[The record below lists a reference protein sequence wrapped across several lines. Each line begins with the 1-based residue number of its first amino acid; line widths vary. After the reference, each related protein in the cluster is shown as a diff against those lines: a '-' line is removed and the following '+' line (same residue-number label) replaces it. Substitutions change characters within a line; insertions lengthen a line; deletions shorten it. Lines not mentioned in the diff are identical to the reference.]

1 MGECSECGEKSMSF
15 TCRYCG
21 KSFCSEHRLPEN
33 HDCEGLSES
42 QKESGEEHEEWFEE
56 KFSKKK
62 DKQEKEDSRIGKP
75 ARYKTHRES
84 ITKDIL
90 NTVKSNATLA
100 VVGITVLAY
109 VIQMTVSQDQFF
121 NLLVLNPEPSE
132 LIARPWS
139 VLTVMLLHAAPFHL
153 FANMLTFYFFAS
165 PLERL
170 IGARKMLE
178 IYIISGLL
186 ASLSYVG
193 FYNLLTMIHGSPTT
207 AGLAVG
213 ASGGVVSLVGVI
225 AKLYPNADVLLFF
238 VVPMKIKTA
247 VYAFGV
253 FESFNLLM
261 KLAGYQLPII
271 GNFASS
277 AHLAGLITGLYFGN
291 KLKEKYQRN
300 SGVFNPLEV

>member
-1 MGECSECGEKSMSF
+1 GECSECGEKSMSF

-33 HDCEGLSES
+33 HDCQGLEES
-42 QKESGEEHEEWFEE
+42 QKESSEEHEEWFED

-62 DKQEKEDSRIGKP
+62 DKNEGKDSPVGKP
-75 ARYKTHRES
+75 AKYKTHRES

-109 VIQMTVSQDQFF
+109 IIQVSLAQEQFF
-121 NLLVLNPEPSE
+121 NVLVLNPELSE
-132 LIARPWS
+132 ILARPWS

-170 IGARKMLE
+170 IGAKKMLK

-193 FYNLLTMIHGSPTT
+193 FYNLLAFIHGSPEV

-213 ASGGVVSLVGVI
+213 ASGGVVALVGVI

-291 KLKEKYQRN
+291 KLQKKYKRN

>member
-1 MGECSECGEKSMSF
+1 MGSCSECGEKSMSF

-33 HDCEGLSES
+33 HNCDGLEES
-42 QKESGEEHEEWFEE
+42 IEQDKEKNEEWFED

-62 DKQEKEDSRIGKP
+62 DKEKKDSRIGKP
-75 ARYKTHRES
+75 AKYKTHRES
-84 ITKDIL
+84 ITRDIL
-90 NTVKSNATLA
+90 NTVRSNATLA

-109 VIQMTVSQDQFF
+109 IIQISLAQEQFF
-121 NLLVLNPEPSE
+121 NVLVLNPEISE
-132 LIARPWS
+132 ILARPWS

-170 IGARKMLE
+170 IGAKKMLE
-178 IYIISGLL
+178 IYIISGLI

-193 FYNLLTMIHGSPTT
+193 FYNLLSFIHGSPSA

-213 ASGGVVSLVGVI
+213 ASGGVVALVGVI
-225 AKLYPNADVLLFF
+225 ARLYPDADVLLFF
-238 VVPMKIKTA
+238 VLPMKIKTA
-247 VYAFGV
+247 VYAFGI
-253 FESFNLLM
+253 FETFNLLT
-261 KLAGYQLPII
+261 KLFGYQLPLI

-277 AHLAGLITGLYFGN
+277 AHLAGLLTGLYFGN

-300 SGVFNPLEV
+300 TGVFNPLEV